1 MQACQRKQV
10 KDTMMLCRCT
20 RTWIFFDDVSGH
32 KLDHAMAKKTRTSEI
47 WVSPA
52 KVPRAEAI
60 ANGCKVMSTRWMD
73 VNKGDDKAPNY
84 RSRFVGREIEK
95 RTSDSTCLLRHHL
108 EAHNPHLFMSI
119 EVSRAYFTP
128 RLNGRSMTKS
138 RLRIGSLVTRIK

>member
-1 MQACQRKQV
+1 
-10 KDTMMLCRCT
+10 MLCRCT

-84 RSRFVGREIEK
+84 RSRFVGREIK
-95 RTSDSTCLLRHHL
+95 KGQATRLVCCDTTWRHIIHTSS
-108 EAHNPHLFMSI
+108 
-119 EVSRAYFTP
+119 
-128 RLNGRSMTKS
+128 
-138 RLRIGSLVTRIK
+138 